1 MLSFIFWDQPR
12 EMFSFNLPLL
22 GRPILWYGF
31 FFALGFFLG
40 YFLLVYLLNRYF
52 LQHPFSVKGEKY
64 EKDRGKIVAEK
75 ALVYSVIGAV
85 VGARL
90 VDVLFYQNLSWVL
103 DDPISVIKIWEGGL
117 SSHGGTLGA
126 LIALAIFVKRE
137 KKWIPKLSFLG
148 FLDFVCLP
156 SAVVAGF
163 IRIGNFVNQE
173 ILGVCTD
180 LPFGVVFGHPLDGSH
195 SCPRHPVQLYES
207 LFYFL
212 MSVVLFVYRKSIIK
226 GQKGEVVCLF
236 IFSLFTFRFFI
247 EFLKEEQSVQVAQK
261 GLNMGQYLSLPLIVL
276 SVIFFFIIRKK
287 RSRMS

>member
-1 MLSFIFWDQPR
+1 MVSFIFWDHPR
-12 EMFSFNLPLL
+12 EMFSFPLPFL

-31 FFALGFFLG
+31 LFALGFFLG

-52 LQHPFSVKGEKY
+52 LQHPFTVKGEKD
-64 EKDRGKIVAEK
+64 KKARGKMVAEK
-75 ALVYSVIGAV
+75 ALVYSVVGAV
-85 VGARL
+85 VGARIA
-90 VDVLFYQNLSWVL
+90 DVFFYQNLSGIV
-103 DDPISVIKIWEGGL
+103 DDPLSVIKIWEGGL

-126 LIALAIFVKRE
+126 LIALAIFVRKE

-156 SAVVAGF
+156 AAVVAGF

-173 ILGVCTD
+173 VLGICTD
-180 LPFGVVFGHPLDGSH
+180 LPFGVVFGSPLDGSYP
-195 SCPRHPVQLYES
+195 CPRHPVQLYES
-207 LFYFL
+207 FFYFF
-212 MSVVLFVYRKSIIK
+212 MAAILFMYRKSIIK
-226 GQKGEVVCLF
+226 GKQGEVVCLF

-247 EFLKEEQSVQVAQK
+247 EFLKEEQSSQLSRE

-287 RSRMS
+287 RS